1 MLSLIKGQISPP
13 APRCR
18 NFKSMRLLEMFFGA
32 SVPCVS
38 LVKVPKWF
46 STTAGSRTTC
56 GAAPY
61 PPKWKPAEPLRND
74 STPPPLVTLLPK
86 KSRDVILKVWHTDPL
101 RCPPCQRKME
111 VRATD
116 SAQKRQTFPS
126 GARGRAVPGAT
137 PDTAQCQGDAQ
148 FSGIVSSDNA
158 NRDSLVLIVE
168 QFAFAKETLQL
179 CGGRICRVGSMAD
192 VDHHIHAEITANG
205 AFVSLLGIC
214 RTKQVANVRNGVFT
228 LQRECNHRSLLHEIL
243 DLRKE
248 RLFRDMRIMFP

>member
-1 MLSLIKGQISPP
+1 
-13 APRCR
+13 
-18 NFKSMRLLEMFFGA
+18 
-32 SVPCVS
+32 
-38 LVKVPKWF
+38 
-46 STTAGSRTTC
+46 
-56 GAAPY
+56 
-61 PPKWKPAEPLRND
+61 
-74 STPPPLVTLLPK
+74 
-86 KSRDVILKVWHTDPL
+86 
-101 RCPPCQRKME
+101 ME

-126 GARGRAVPGAT
+126 EAMGRAVPEAP
-137 PDTAQCQGDAQ
+137 PDTAQGQGDAQ

-179 CGGRICRVGSMAD
+179 GGGRICRVGSMAD

-243 DLRKE
+243 DLWKE
-248 RLFRDMRIMFP
+248 RLFRDMRVMFPQECVSELEHFQAANFESGALEALQDLSDELFANCIGFE